1 MESVA
6 IKRIMNILDHTG
18 HSELEWDANDEI
30 QVASMKKKFKEMID
44 KGYSAFKVDPK
55 TKKSIKLKE
64 FDPLAEE
71 ITMTPP
77 ARKG

>member
-1 MESVA
+1 MEKIC

-18 HSELEWDANDEI
+18 HSELEWDANNEI
-30 QVASMKKKFKEMID
+30 EIANIKKKFKEMIE
-44 KGYSAFKVDPK
+44 KGYSAFKLDPI
-55 TKKSIKLKE
+55 TKKSKKITE